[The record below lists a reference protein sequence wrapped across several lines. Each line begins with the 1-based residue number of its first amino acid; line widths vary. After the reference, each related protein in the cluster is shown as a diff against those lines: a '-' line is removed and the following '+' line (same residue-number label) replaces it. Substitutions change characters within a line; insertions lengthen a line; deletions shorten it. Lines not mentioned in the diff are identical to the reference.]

1 MISHAEHKA
10 YLEQTE
16 AYCRENCTE
25 AAMMERLR
33 NARNIL
39 LKETDIYALGDRTM
53 SAEMKTYRQALR
65 DLPATVS
72 NIYCPV
78 FPTPPVE

>member
-10 YLEQTE
+10 YLEQPE
-16 AYCRENCTE
+16 AFCRENCTE
-25 AAMMERLR
+25 EAMMERLR
-33 NARNIL
+33 SVRDIL
-39 LKETDIYALGDRTM
+39 LKETDIYALADRTM
-53 SAEMKTYRQALR
+53 SDEMKTYRQALR

-78 FPTPPVE
+78 FPTPPS

>member
-1 MISHAEHKA
+1 MISHSDHKA

-16 AYCRENCTE
+16 DFCKKNCTE
-25 AAMMERLR
+25 TAMMERLR
-33 NARNIL
+33 SVRDIL
-39 LKETDIYALGDRTM
+39 LKETDIYALADRTM
-53 SAEMKTYRQALR
+53 SNEMKTYRQALR

-78 FPTPPVE
+78 FPTPPS

>member
-16 AYCRENCTE
+16 AFCRENCTE
-25 AAMMERLR
+25 EAMMESLR
-33 NARNIL
+33 SVRDIL
-39 LKETDIYALGDRTM
+39 LKETDIYALADRTM
-53 SAEMKTYRQALR
+53 SDEMKTYRQALR

-78 FPTPPVE
+78 FPTPPS